1 MSTLS
6 ELDRRYLF
14 HPMTA
19 LATHERSGPA
29 PVIVKGQGVWLE
41 DARGQRYLD
50 AMAGLWCV
58 NVGYGRREIAEALEE
73 QASKLSYCHTF
84 SGVSS
89 DKAILLAQRLIE
101 MAPVPMSKV
110 FFGNSGSDAND
121 SAVKLV
127 WYYQNVRGRPEK
139 KKIISRERAYH
150 GVTIVS
156 GSLTG
161 LHGPHA
167 GFDLPLPFV
176 KHTTAPRPLWEGAG
190 LTDAEFVAR
199 LVDDLEQLIQA
210 EGPETIGA
218 MVAEPVMG
226 AGGVIVPPEGYFP
239 AIKEVLTR
247 HDILLIADEVIT
259 GFGRL
264 GRPFGTEIF
273 GIEPDLIVVAKGV
286 TSGYTPLSGLMVSE
300 EVWRTVVSGEERF
313 GVFGHGFTYTAHP
326 GPAAA
331 ALANL
336 DVIEKDQLV
345 AQVASRGSYLKE
357 RLLAAFTDHPLVGD
371 VRGMGLMW
379 GVEFVAGRNPAVAFD
394 PSMKVAGRVVKEA
407 FAQGVIGR
415 ALPQTDTIA
424 FSPPFIISEGEI
436 DTVVKAFREATDVV
450 AQQLLDEGV
459 WRPEA

>member
-1 MSTLS
+1 MSSLS

-19 LATHERSGPA
+19 LATHEQCGPV
-29 PVIVKGQGVWLE
+29 PVIVKGEGVWLE
-41 DARGQRYLD
+41 DAEGRRYLD

-58 NVGYGRREIAEALEE
+58 NVGYGRREIAEALEH
-73 QASKLSYCHTF
+73 QASTLSYCHTF

-89 DKAILLAQRLIE
+89 DQAILLAERLIE

-127 WYYQNVRGRPEK
+127 WYYQNVRDKPEK
-139 KKIISRERAYH
+139 KKIIARERGYH

-161 LHGPHA
+161 LHAPHA

-190 LTDAEFVAR
+190 LTDAEFVGK
-199 LVDDLEQLIQA
+199 LVDDLEQLIRA
-210 EGPETIGA
+210 EGPETIAA
-218 MVAEPVMG
+218 MIVEPVMG
-226 AGGVIVPPEGYFP
+226 AGGVIVPPEGYYP
-239 AIKEVLTR
+239 AIQEVLAR

-264 GRPFGTEIF
+264 GRPFGTEVF
-273 GIEPDLIVVAKGV
+273 GLEPDLIILAKGV
-286 TSGYTPLSGLMVSE
+286 TSGYTPLSGCMVSE
-300 EVWRTVVSGEERF
+300 TLWRTIVAGEQRF

-336 DVIEKDQLV
+336 DLIERDQLV
-345 AQVASRGSYLKE
+345 AQAASRGAYQQE
-357 RLLAAFTDHPLVGD
+357 RLVDAFGDHPLVGD
-371 VRGMGLMW
+371 IRGVGLMS
-379 GVEFVAGRNPAVAFD
+379 GVEFVARCQPAVAFD
-394 PSMKVAGRVVKEA
+394 PSLKVAARIVKEA
-407 FAQGVIGR
+407 FQRGVIGR
-415 ALPQTDTIA
+415 ALPQTDTIS
-424 FSPPFIISEGEI
+424 FSPPFIISEEEI
-436 DTVVKAFREATDVV
+436 DTAVKAFREATDVV
-450 AQQLLDEGV
+450 AQQLVDEGT

>member
-1 MSTLS
+1 
-6 ELDRRYLF
+6 
-14 HPMTA
+14 MTA
-19 LATHERSGPA
+19 LATHEQSGPSS
-29 PVIVKGQGVWLE
+29 VMVKGEGVWLE
-41 DARGQRYLD
+41 DAEGQRYLD
-50 AMAGLWCV
+50 AIAGLWCV
-58 NVGYGRREIAEALEE
+58 NVGYGREEIAEALAQ
-73 QASKLSYCHTF
+73 QARTLSYCHTF
-84 SGVSS
+84 SGLSS
-89 DKAILLAQRLIE
+89 DKAIQLAQRLIE

-127 WYYQNVRGRPEK
+127 WYYQNVRGKPEK

-156 GSLTG
+156 GSMTG

-190 LTDAEFVAR
+190 LSDAEFVAR

-239 AIKEVLTR
+239 AIKEVLDR

-264 GRPFGTEIF
+264 GHPFGTEVF
-273 GIEPDLIVVAKGV
+273 GIEPDLIVIAKGV
-286 TSGYTPLSGLMVSE
+286 TSGYTPLSGVMVSE

-336 DVIEKDQLV
+336 DVIENEGLV
-345 AQVASRGSYLKE
+345 AQVASRGSYLEE
-357 RLLAAFTDHPLVGD
+357 RLVSSFRDHPLVGD

-379 GVEFVAGRNPAVAFD
+379 GVEFVAGSDPAVAFD
-394 PSMKVAGRVVKEA
+394 PSLKVAGRVAQEA
-407 FAQGVIGR
+407 LARGVIVR
-415 ALPQTDTIA
+415 ALPQTDTIV
-424 FSPPFIISEGEI
+424 FSPPFVISEEEI
-436 DTVVKAFREATDVV
+436 DTAVNAFGEATDVV
-450 AQQLLDEGV
+450 AQQLRDEGA

>member
-1 MSTLS
+1 MSSLS

-29 PVIVKGQGVWLE
+29 PVIVKGDGVWLE
-41 DARGQRYLD
+41 DAEGQRYLD

-58 NVGYGRREIAEALEE
+58 NVGYGRKEIAEALER
-73 QASKLSYCHTF
+73 QARTLSYCHTF

-89 DKAILLAQRLIE
+89 DRAILLAQRLIE

-127 WYYQNVRGRPEK
+127 WYYQNVRGKSKK
-139 KKIISRERAYH
+139 KKIIARERAYH

-161 LHGPHA
+161 LNGPHA

-176 KHTTAPRPLWEGAG
+176 KHTTAPRQLWEGAG

-226 AGGVIVPPEGYFP
+226 AGGVIVPPEGYFS
-239 AIKEVLTR
+239 AIKEVLKR
-247 HDILLIADEVIT
+247 YDILLIADEVIT

-264 GRPFGTEIF
+264 GRSFGTDAF
-273 GIEPDLIVVAKGV
+273 GIEPDLIVLAKGV
-286 TSGYTPLSGLMVSE
+286 TSGYAPLSGVMVSE
-300 EVWRTVVSGEERF
+300 KVWRTVVSGEERF

-336 DVIEKDQLV
+336 DVIENDQLID
-345 AQVASRGSYLKE
+345 QVAKRGTYLKE
-357 RLLAAFTDHPLVGD
+357 RLLDAFGDHPLVGD
-371 VRGMGLMW
+371 VRGMGLMC
-379 GVEFVAGRNPAVAFD
+379 GVEFVAGRDPAVAFD
-394 PSMKVAGRVVKEA
+394 PSLKVAGRIVKEA
-407 FAQGVIGR
+407 FARGVIGR
-415 ALPQTDTIA
+415 ALPQTDTIS
-424 FSPPFIISEGEI
+424 FSPPFIISEEEI
-436 DTVVKAFREATDVV
+436 DTAVTAFKEATDVV
-450 AQQLLDEGV
+450 TQQLVDEGV